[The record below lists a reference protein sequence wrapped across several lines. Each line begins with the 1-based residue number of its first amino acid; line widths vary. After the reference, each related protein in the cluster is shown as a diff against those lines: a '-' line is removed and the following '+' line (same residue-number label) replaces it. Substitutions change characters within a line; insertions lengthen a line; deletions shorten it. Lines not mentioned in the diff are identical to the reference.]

1 MKYRFPLF
9 VLCCFAV
16 IGIAT
21 NSCEKNDQN
30 YIPTLFTGGQW
41 ELSSVIVTHFVGD
54 TIKTSDTLYT
64 ACALEQTLI
73 FNTDKT
79 CTFANYSCISQPTA
93 TGHWSLSSDNLFLS
107 SDMAVDSSGTKI
119 TPFKTAEINNL
130 GQYSLVLLTGSLE
143 SYYPSNKPR
152 IITRYG
158 FVRQKTQ

>member
-16 IGIAT
+16 IGIIS
-21 NSCEKNDQN
+21 NSCEKNNQN
-30 YIPTLFTGGQW
+30 YIPTLFTGGRW

-64 ACALEQTLI
+64 ACSLEQNFV
-73 FNTDKT
+73 FNSDKT
-79 CTFANYSCISQPTA
+79 CTFTNYSCISQPVA

-119 TPFKTAEINNL
+119 MPFKTALINNL
-130 GQYSLVLLTGSLE
+130 GQYSLVLETGSLQ
-143 SYYPSNKPR
+143 SYYLPNTPR
-152 IITRYG
+152 TITRYG